1 MGYASGVISGRI
13 PACKWVK
20 LACKR
25 QVDDL
30 ARWQKRG
37 PFEFSE
43 AVAGEWCRFI
53 ELLPH
58 IKGPLSGE
66 NIRLEPWQCFILV
79 VAFGWLRRGTHHRRF
94 RRVYIEVPR
103 GNGKSAISSAVGLK
117 AGFADHEGGA
127 EVYSAAVT
135 RDQAR
140 IVFSVAQNMAR
151 RRPEMCTALGV
162 EILAHAIA
170 QASTAS
176 TFQPVASESNALD
189 GLNVYL
195 AIVDEL
201 HAHRTREVYDA
212 LETGTGKRPQSLLW
226 VITTAGSNRAGICYE
241 TRTYTARVL
250 DGVVKDDSVFGI
262 IYTVDESDDWTAE
275 STWRKA
281 NPNWGVSVMPEV
293 VAQLCAKAMEL
304 PAAQANFQ
312 TKHLNIW
319 VNADSAWMNMQK
331 FRACADPDLSIDD
344 FGGCRCWIG
353 LDLAAKTDI
362 AARYLL
368 FEREIDGHTHYYGF
382 LRSFLPEAAVQESR
396 NSQYSGWEIE
406 GRITTT
412 PGFVLDFGVIEADL
426 LDCFSRFDVQE
437 VAYDPWQATQLASRM
452 TEAGAIMV
460 EYRNTVQNFSQ
471 PMKEFDALVQSGR
484 FHYDGDPV
492 FEWMVSNVVCH
503 IDAKEN
509 IYPRKETSANKIDGV
524 VAAIMAIGRAISV
537 PEVPAY
543 TAELLVL

>member
-1 MGYASGVISGRI
+1 
-13 PACKWVK
+13 
-20 LACKR
+20 
-25 QVDDL
+25 
-30 ARWQKRG
+30 
-37 PFEFSE
+37 
-43 AVAGEWCRFI
+43 
-53 ELLPH
+53 
-58 IKGPLSGE
+58 
-66 NIRLEPWQCFILV
+66 
-79 VAFGWLRRGTHHRRF
+79 
-94 RRVYIEVPR
+94 
-103 GNGKSAISSAVGLK
+103 
-117 AGFADHEGGA
+117 
-127 EVYSAAVT
+127 
-135 RDQAR
+135 
-140 IVFSVAQNMAR
+140 
-151 RRPEMCTALGV
+151 
-162 EILAHAIA
+162 
-170 QASTAS
+170 
-176 TFQPVASESNALD
+176 
-189 GLNVYL
+189 
-195 AIVDEL
+195 
-201 HAHRTREVYDA
+201 
-212 LETGTGKRPQSLLW
+212 
-226 VITTAGSNRAGICYE
+226 
-241 TRTYTARVL
+241 
-250 DGVVKDDSVFGI
+250 
-262 IYTVDESDDWTAE
+262 VDESDDWTAE

-331 FRACADPDLSIDD
+331 FRACADPDLSLDD

-353 LDLAAKTDI
+353 LDLASKTDI

-368 FEREIDGHTHYYGF
+368 FERELDGQKHYYGF
-382 LRSFLPEAAVQESR
+382 LRSFLPESAVQESR

-412 PGFVLDFGVIEADL
+412 PGFVLDFGVIEGDL
-426 LDCFSRFDVQE
+426 IDCFSRFDVQE

-503 IDAKEN
+503 VDAKEN

-543 TAELLVL
+543 TGDLLVV